1 MNSVVESTCAP
12 TRVREVRAV
21 SALPFDV
28 RHEVEEALSLPAAQQ
43 PVWRSEAGC
52 RDAVAALSTAPPV
65 VLASEVDELRTRLAS
80 VARGEAFLLQG
91 GDCAET
97 FAGNTEAHIRANFTT
112 LVQMAVVLAYG
123 AGTPVVRV
131 GRVAGQYAK
140 PRSSEV
146 DSSGHPSYR
155 GDMVNSASPAD
166 RSHDPAR
173 MVRAHANSSATMN
186 MLRALAHSPVP
197 VSDAPTGRR
206 YAALVAEVDRALRF
220 MQACGAA
227 NDYTRDVYAS
237 HEALVLDYERALLR
251 MAGGRVYG
259 LSGHFLWVGERT
271 RQPDGAHIALA
282 ALLANPIGLKIGPAT
297 TPESAVE
304 YVQRLDPHGEPGRLT
319 LISRM
324 GHDRIRHVL
333 PPIVEK
339 VTASG
344 HQVVWQCDPMHG
356 NTETSSTGHK
366 TRRFDRVVDEV
377 AGFFEVHRALGTHPG
392 GLHVELTGE
401 DVTECLGGEQ
411 DIAEADLGERYLTAC
426 DPRLNPRQSMELAF
440 LVAEMLRG

>member
-1 MNSVVESTCAP
+1 M
-12 TRVREVRAV
+12 RDVRAV
-21 SALPFDV
+21 STLPFDV
-28 RHEVEEALSLPAAQQ
+28 RHEVEEALSRPAAQQ
-43 PVWRSEAGC
+43 PSWRSPA

-65 VLASEVDELRTRLAS
+65 VLASEVDGLRTRLAS

-112 LVQMAVVLAYG
+112 LVRMAVVLTYG

-131 GRVAGQYAK
+131 GRLAGQYAK
-140 PRSSEV
+140 PRTSDV
-146 DSSGHPSYR
+146 DSSGLPSYR
-155 GDMVNSASPAD
+155 GDMVNSWSPED

-173 MVRAHANSSATMN
+173 MLRAHANSTATMN
-186 MLRALAHSPVP
+186 MVRALANSPVP
-197 VSDAPTGRR
+197 AGGAPTGER
-206 YAALVAEVDRALRF
+206 YEGLVTEVDRALRF
-220 MQACGAA
+220 MHACGAV

-237 HEALVLDYERALLR
+237 HEALVLDYERSLLR
-251 MAGGRVYG
+251 MADGRLYG

-271 RQPDGAHIALA
+271 RQLDGAHIALA
-282 ALLANPIGLKIGPAT
+282 ALLANPIGLKIGPST
-297 TPESAVE
+297 TPEMAVE
-304 YVQRLDPHGEPGRLT
+304 YVERLDPHHEPGRLT
-319 LISRM
+319 LITRM
-324 GHDRIRHVL
+324 GHDQIRRVL

-344 HQVVWQCDPMHG
+344 HEVVWQCDPMHG
-356 NTETSSTGHK
+356 NTESSPTGHK
-366 TRRFDRVVDEV
+366 TRRFDRIIDEV

-392 GLHVELTGE
+392 GIHVELTGE

-411 DIAEADLGERYLTAC
+411 DITETDLGERYLTAC
-426 DPRLNPRQSMELAF
+426 DPRLNTRQSVELAF